1 MTTHIQEPSAKKNG
15 LANVILII
23 ALSILLAGMAY
34 FGYRLRQT
42 SIERE
47 QIKEDYSMV
56 NNITFGLFSVDQW
69 RNKIVSVVEGQVG
82 DFKMTAKQKK
92 ELQAQVE
99 AQLSGLVKKTVAEFN
114 KPQKSIGGKLK
125 KFAFKQFVDPKKI
138 QALVPSFAST
148 IIAKINS
155 PASIKRLKGIATSKI
170 DQLEKQTYDSTEF
183 AGAAVTKYIAKKYNV
198 SDPEQFNKKI
208 NSRLE
213 GINKDTQNAAWA
225 MIACLVV
232 ALGIWLIMRKQTQLH
247 TTHFVVSLLFAV
259 VILAVGIT
267 TPIIEVDARIQSL
280 NFMLLGKKIVFEN
293 QVLFFQS
300 KSILDIIWVL
310 LKQPKPDSV
319 VIGALIFIFVIIF
332 PVLRLIGK
340 GIHILGNHEFGENK
354 VVKYLALD
362 SGKWDMADV
371 MVVGIL
377 MTYIGLN
384 GILKSQLSNLN
395 IHNDFLTT
403 MTVNNTS
410 LQPGY
415 YVFVGY
421 VAYAIILSV
430 IMKRI
435 TPNDTII

>member
-1 MTTHIQEPSAKKNG
+1 MTTHIQEPSAKKNS

-92 ELQAQVE
+92 ELQSQVE

-138 QALVPSFAST
+138 QALVPSFART

-183 AGAAVTKYIAKKYNV
+183 AGVAVTKYIAKKYNV

-208 NSRLE
+208 STRLE

-225 MIACLVV
+225 MITCLVV

-247 TTHFVVSLLFAV
+247 TTHFIVSLLFAV

-280 NFMLLGKKIVFEN
+280 NFMLLGEKIVFEN

-310 LKQPKPDSV
+310 IKQPKPDSV

-340 GIHILGNHEFGENK
+340 GIHILGNNKFGENK

-415 YVFVGY
+415 FVFVGY